1 MSSGL
6 DRCVCTPNARVFWE
20 HGQVFCIRCLSARTL
35 LPSALQ
41 TPELGVLGLFYKPS
55 SPLSWRA
62 PVPYPILECTPS
74 GACWLSA
81 IYPIAR
87 MTSGNRNFE
96 VRLGRVA
103 ALLYQD
109 GHLSKRHLVNLE
121 VYERGCKW
129 YPITGPVPGIALY
142 ANSCHVSDQPFVGA
156 THVLTNIP
164 LPQTPCR
171 SGYCPFESAKAE
183 TWRVHGCTVFISDE
197 GYMWTRGCD
206 EYAAE
211 PWGDTRKLC
220 LKIIKS
226 LPADHLTKC
235 DLTEVRDEFSFD
247 SGLRT
252 GYLKI
257 SECDGTH
264 YGLCWA
270 KVFDLEKD
278 WTTAC
283 RETDL
288 AARLGYQ
295 LPYGISGPYFQR
307 RLQVNGLKAVVKS
320 SHNAYDVYAFSTADS
335 FLRHIVPSGC
345 PVDPF
350 FVKVG
355 GFTVMSNSDFTE
367 WPKFNFGR
375 TKYYG
380 YSPPGDGACGLH
392 CLSAVLSDMNGEQLQ
407 TQLQDC
413 SRQPNEW
420 LTDQDMYDI
429 IMTLSLP
436 VTLGECPMASYKVK
450 CVNAHWTVEK
460 PRRKPFT
467 GLHPSCVRGTCG
479 GQCVPV
485 VTTPV
490 MADLS
495 PVAHVTR
502 TLIKYHLG
510 VEAHCDNWTFEAA
523 TFSGD
528 KLSRQLMSC
537 SDQIQKRLKLKHS
550 DWEVMRD
557 LIVSASSSRLDMLA
571 RLQKSACP
579 SPPPSVTSSRV
590 SLVPYD
596 DDDDDDDDVT
606 DENDYSVCG
615 QLLAGSE
622 SVEEL
627 AAECHQKCYR
637 ALGTTRSTASTPT
650 RDIATSMFEELI
662 KPSEESES
670 KAETKRI
677 LQVAIQTLDDA
688 ATWSVGSSKTGS
700 TKTSLTHLDVTTG
713 LDNQNAGSTKTSQ
726 THLDVTTGLDNQNA
740 GSTKTSQTHLDVTT
754 GLDNQNAGSTKT
766 SQTHLDVT
774 TGLDNQNAGSTKTSQ
789 THLDVTIGL
798 DNQNAGSTKTSQAH
812 LDVAAEPD
820 HQNVG
825 VHQSVYR
832 RPSGTSVSACCLA
845 RRTAQEPLLCLQ
857 SCAISLAR
865 SSAPLERKCF
875 AVQAFA
881 KTVDV
886 ALATPQ
892 CKGIHLMTM
901 TEVAKVVSAPGFVMP
916 RGVGF
921 TPNFSAA
928 IHESAEA
935 PAETKLSEHEVP
947 ATEPPTQRDGGLEC
961 TAAPPSESAPP
972 PNWKSKLRKA
982 RDHCFDWMSDRVF
995 DVFSHLHSSVLVAFS
1010 SRQEL
1015 HSGDYCYA
1023 LFCLFCLLFCFHYPV
1038 FGFLPLVGVL
1048 TGSGWR
1054 IRMSVFSVWLSF
1066 AVFMFQVVVP
1076 EPGSACTS
1084 ASPECADALRHYTTI
1099 GVQRPVH
1106 VIGVGALGTA
1116 FSIFAKLWGRSR
1128 YVWNILFRCLV
1139 VLDLGLLCVAIF
1151 LRGRCRRCFS
1161 RCVRIA
1167 PTEVP
1172 LKVFPASKVARVTLL
1187 DLCDRFAAPVVDPI
1201 LMATGYRGCWSGH
1214 TSPMQVTDRPV
1225 SYSSVDDKKISDKT
1239 VVPVPMD
1246 VNQSIKC
1253 LKVLQAGGSIQDT
1266 TVPKVT
1272 KVTRIPYSAPF
1283 FPKVE
1288 VDPSVHIIVDHDTYV
1303 AAIRSGYSVRPLTI
1317 GVGDFAAINKVP
1329 LISGG
1334 VIYDYLWYGIY
1345 VLANFLLTA
1354 WLTVPTTCGV
1364 GTNDP
1369 WCKNPFSVPIV
1380 GSGVVCSGSLCVSD
1394 LGLSTPLLT
1403 NFPFKDWLLAI
1414 AVLSTVIVLS
1424 MRFVF
1429 LVDVLVIFSSL
1440 LLYVFPEVAVA
1451 GFLFPLVLVK
1461 LQLSPLTVIWSAFFI
1476 ASVNPWAGLA
1486 SVVILILGW
1495 ALGALTGV
1503 CGIITPYD
1511 IHLHAKKNELAI
1523 TSAPENS
1530 YLGAVRRSALTG
1542 RCLMFV
1548 PSKFGTVLEGS
1559 LRTKKAPSNVVTVF
1573 GSCAGSGAVLNI
1585 DGVITVV
1592 TASHLL
1598 RDGSARVSTIGYSE
1612 TLKFDVKGDFA
1623 SCRLKSWKDQLPKV
1637 TIKNAAGKA
1646 YWLTSRGVEP
1656 GCIGANFAFCYTN
1669 CGDSGSAVVDEEGNL
1684 FGIHTGSNKNG
1695 SGMVTTPDGRTLGM
1709 NNVKLSE
1716 MSKFYSGPLTP
1727 VGKVPGHIE
1736 LDVTSAPSE
1745 LVSALEATPQP
1756 EGALSSVQLLCV
1768 FFFIWRMIHY
1778 PGMTYI
1784 AIGFFV
1790 LNELL
1795 PEVLMRLLFS
1805 LAMSLVSLCTPFS
1818 LQSLLLRLLIA
1829 TLNRSA
1835 MSFWF
1840 FLVGAGVSLCADWFL
1855 QVDVSVPT
1863 LFFIPRMMMLSA
1875 PAGALALILFVHV
1888 VALLLYLFKVR
1899 LPVDVLV
1906 GNGNFEAIFFLKYFT
1921 EGNLRDGVTRSLGVS
1936 EGLTSAIAATL
1947 TDEDLSFLTRVTD
1960 TRCFLSASN
1969 MRDGAKM
1976 YIEAAYAKALRH
1988 DLAATDRVKTM
1999 GGLMARLE
2007 AFISGKPID
2016 VHPGDLVVVIGRL
2029 PIGEIVT
2036 IKQDDKEITIMVEET
2051 RNMAGTVFTV
2061 GTIVEPDVLERSCG
2075 GTDTTVKSK
2084 KRRRAEKRGIKFY
2097 GKELIET
2104 VEIGGDRY
2112 YKMWDKATGDISY
2125 HRTEEE
2131 GFLISEN
2138 PKLKNIGLSPAGHFQ
2153 KFIRKHGSKVA
2164 SSVKSYPIGKK
2175 KQVNVEMET
2184 YDLDGVEYDIPVD
2197 EPIEW
2202 TVTIYEGS
2210 LEAERL
2216 TVEQAL
2222 LHMGHNSALTE
2233 KEKEKLQRIISKL
2246 QGLVS
2251 EEALNLLAASGF
2263 DRCTRGGLT
2272 VNKDAVKIVRYHCRT
2287 FSYCDVNLKIM
2298 SFEEWELTKR
2308 RPKHALVAVLLD
2320 GVVVMRPH
2328 VPSLIDVLI
2337 NGCDTE
2343 VMGVDHGPG
2352 NTGVDGTTW
2361 DFEQKPTGLELELTD
2376 QIVMAAAIRRGD
2388 APALELPY
2396 KLHPVRGDPYRKN
2409 GVLYNTRF
2417 GNISYLTP
2425 EKTKDP
2431 LHAASCF
2438 HPKGVPVTDGET
2450 FLATTLPV
2458 GFELYVP
2465 TIPSTVL
2472 DYLDGRADTPK
2483 NVYWPMGCA
2492 KAADAD
2498 LAKFNLSTQGFVLP
2512 EVLTIVRNYLIS
2524 HVGKSPAIFKP
2535 STYPAKNSMAGIN
2548 GNRFPTLDVQQHPNL
2563 DELCIKAR
2571 DEHWQTVTPV
2581 TLKKQYCSKPKTRTI
2596 LGTNNF
2602 MALGFRAALSGVTQ
2616 AFMKKGKNSPIFLG
2630 KNKFQPLDVE
2640 VCGTCLEADLA
2651 SCDRS
2656 TPAIVRWFTTNL
2668 LFEMACEPEWMES
2681 YVLNC
2686 CHDVLSSMCGCVT
2699 KRGGLSSGDPVTS
2712 ISNTVYSLV
2721 IYTQHMVM
2729 SAFRNGH
2736 PIGGKFLNG
2745 TLRLEDLLEIQP
2757 VMIYSDDVVFYNE
2770 KETFPNYCFFVEHLD
2785 LLLGFKTDRT
2795 KTVITQTPNFL
2806 GCRILANKYLVPQR
2820 DRVLAALA
2828 YHMKAKDLSDYYCS
2842 AAAILMDSCA
2852 AVEYDEEWF
2861 CDLVIG
2867 IAECARKDGFR
2878 FPGMAFFN
2886 HVWNKVSQLEKKRES
2901 CAYCGA
2907 AAFLVTA
2914 CGLDICAYH
2923 AHGHSHCR
2931 TILPCGHSAGSNT
2944 CQDCSSPCFVLNTE
2958 LDKVLKCAPHTPQ
2971 KVEMMQVN
2979 NGLSSLPPGR
2989 YQARGKLLAVR
3000 RDVAGNVVDAPD
3012 GEYQVIKITQTCK
3025 GINMVAVQQNILRS
3039 VFMTGAPGTGKTT
3052 YLLSVVKD
3060 DDVVYTPTHRTMRD
3074 IVQSLGNCRFDV
3086 PKESLVEFP
3095 PPSRTGPMVR
3105 LIGAGYVPART
3116 SYLDEAG
3123 YCNPIDVLKLL
3134 SHTPV
3139 HCVGDLNQLHPVG
3152 FDGPCFAFSM
3162 MPGNQLPEVYRYGS
3176 TITNAI
3182 SKFYKQGLVSRGPD
3196 TNVIYQ
3202 KVYQPVG
3209 QVITPYHRDREG
3221 PAITIDSSQGCTFD
3235 VCTLYLPTPDS
3246 LNVQRALVGITRSR
3260 YALFIYDP
3268 HKQLEKFI
3276 DLPSHVGGSVLTRA
3290 GDQVVTVVN
3299 GKIVPG
3305 IHLPASTT
3313 DPEFKK
3319 LSFEGTASPLP
3330 QVAHNLGY
3338 FYSPDL
3344 CQFAKIPEAVCE
3356 HWPVVTAKNV
3366 VEWPDRLVCSMTKLN
3381 KFSKPIY
3388 NAGYHVGPS
3397 IFLGIPGVLS
3407 YYLTNY
3413 RHGEAQPLPDS
3424 LFSTGRIATN
3434 VREFLDDNERRVAN
3448 ENSHA
3453 FVGEVTGTTIGG
3465 SHHITSKFLP
3475 RSIVPGS
3482 VVKVGVC
3489 APGKAAK
3496 ALCTV
3501 TDVYLPDLEPYLQIN
3516 TQSRDWKVLVDFS
3529 PVRLMV
3535 WKDATAYFHEGISP
3549 LEPLSRYV
3557 PIKEGEGVYFDLPE
3571 FMTNV
3576 KVVTTPGRVSVSPDK
3591 FLTDVVLSQTP
3602 PEQAPKEYKLLFA
3615 QAYRLPGI
3623 DLVFGKGYIYQRE
3636 GGDNLQH
3643 NLQVARKDLSIA
3655 HGLKKTGYMFP
3666 HG

>member
-20 HGQVFCIRCLSARTL
+20 HGQVYCIRCLAARPL
-35 LPSALQ
+35 LPLALQ
-41 TPELGVLGLFYKPS
+41 TPSLGVLGLFHKPS

-62 PVPYPILECTPS
+62 PVPYPIKECTPS
-74 GACWLSA
+74 GVCWLSA

-103 ALLYQD
+103 ATLYQD
-109 GHLSKRHLVNLE
+109 GQLTKRHLVNLE

-164 LPQTPCR
+164 LPQSPCR
-171 SGYCPFESAKAE
+171 SGFCPFESAKAE
-183 TWRVHGCTVFISDE
+183 TWRLNGCTVFVSDE

-206 EYAAE
+206 KSIAE

-220 LKIIKS
+220 LKILKS

-235 DLTEVRDEFSFD
+235 DFTETHDSFSF
-247 SGLRT
+247 SEGRYR
-252 GYLKI
+252 GYLEI

-270 KVFDLEKD
+270 KIFDLEKD
-278 WTTAC
+278 WLTAC
-283 RETDL
+283 KEVDQ
-288 AARLGYQ
+288 ASRLGYQ
-295 LPYGISGPYFQR
+295 LPYGVSGPYLQR

-335 FLRHIVPSGC
+335 FLRHVVPSGS

-350 FVKVG
+350 FIKVG
-355 GFTVMSNSDFTE
+355 EFTVMSNSEFTE
-367 WPKFNFGR
+367 WPKFNFQR

-392 CLSAVLSDMNGEQLQ
+392 CLSAVINDMCGNQFQ
-407 TQLQDC
+407 TNLPDC
-413 SRQPNEW
+413 KRQPDEW
-420 LTDQDMYDI
+420 LTDQDVYDLV
-429 IMTLSLP
+429 MTLSLP
-436 VTLGECPMASYKVK
+436 VTLGECPMASYKIK
-450 CVNAHWTVEK
+450 CVNSHWVVEK
-460 PRRKPFT
+460 SKKRKPFT
-467 GLHPSCVRGTCG
+467 GLHSACARGTCG
-479 GQCVPV
+479 GQCIPV

-490 MADLS
+490 MADLN
-495 PVAHVTR
+495 PVADVTR
-502 TLIKYHLG
+502 TLLKYHLG
-510 VEAHCDNWTFEAA
+510 VEAHCDHWTFESA

-528 KLSRQLMSC
+528 KLSTQLIEC
-537 SDQIQKRLKLKHS
+537 SNRIQSRLKLS
-550 DWEVMRD
+550 NNDWMVMRD
-557 LIVSASSSRLDMLA
+557 LIVSASTNRFDMLA
-571 RLQKSACP
+571 RLLKSAGP
-579 SPPPSVTSSRV
+579 SPAPSAASSRV

-596 DDDDDDDDVT
+596 DDDDEDDPDCVGQDH
-606 DENDYSVCG
+606 SVCG
-615 QLLAGSE
+615 LMLAGSE
-622 SVEEL
+622 SIEEL
-627 AAECHQKCYR
+627 AAECHQKCYH
-637 ALGTTRSTASTPT
+637 ALGTTRSSASTPT
-650 RDIATSMFEELI
+650 RDIATAMFEELI

-670 KAETKRI
+670 KNETKRI

-688 ATWSVGSSKTGS
+688 TSWEVVSSKT
-700 TKTSLTHLDVTTG
+700 TSAETSRDQLDLPTECDE
-713 LDNQNAGSTKTSQ
+713 LPAGSTKTSRDQ
-726 THLDVTTGLDNQNA
+726 LDLPTKCGKLQA
-740 GSTKTSQTHLDVTT
+740 GSAKTSRDQLDLPTKCETNDLPKPAGNDPMKVNFTGVPTGQTIRPPSSNYWSYGSLVWNPDEIGVKLVCLQEALREFCLRLLPSKKQRPRAIALSTE
-754 GLDNQNAGSTKT
+754 LRNQLGAIKRPTREEV
-766 SQTHLDVT
+766 L
-774 TGLDNQNAGSTKTSQ
+774 
-789 THLDVTIGL
+789 
-798 DNQNAGSTKTSQAH
+798 
-812 LDVAAEPD
+812 VAA
-820 HQNVG
+820 
-825 VHQSVYR
+825 
-832 RPSGTSVSACCLA
+832 
-845 RRTAQEPLLCLQ
+845 
-857 SCAISLAR
+857 
-865 SSAPLERKCF
+865 K
-875 AVQAFA
+875 AFA

-892 CKGIHLMTM
+892 CRGIHLMNLS
-901 TEVAKVVSAPGFVMP
+901 EIARIVSAPGFNLP

-921 TPNFSAA
+921 TPGFLCNVDEQPQLDQIEIEHRLVQTGPTAT
-928 IHESAEA
+928 ETEELQ
-935 PAETKLSEHEVP
+935 PASSGETTSEIPP
-947 ATEPPTQRDGGLEC
+947 ATSPPDWKTRLKKVRD
-961 TAAPPSESAPP
+961 
-972 PNWKSKLRKA
+972 K
-982 RDHCFDWMSDRVF
+982 CFDWVSDRVF
-995 DVFSHLHSSVLVAFS
+995 DLFSHLHSSVLVAFTH
-1010 SRQEL
+1010 RQEL
-1015 HSGDYCYA
+1015 YYGDYCYA

-1038 FGFLPLVGVL
+1038 FGFLPLCGVL

-1054 IRMSVFSVWLSF
+1054 IRISVFSVWLAF
-1066 AVFMFQVVVP
+1066 AVFMFQVAVP

-1084 ASPECADALRHYTTI
+1084 ATAECADALRHYTSI

-1106 VIGVGALGTA
+1106 AIGVGILGTT
-1116 FSIFAKLWGRSR
+1116 FSILAKLLGGPR
-1128 YVWNILFRCLV
+1128 YVWNLLLRCLV

-1161 RCVRIA
+1161 RCVRVA
-1167 PTEVP
+1167 PSEVP
-1172 LKVFPASKVARVTLL
+1172 LKVFPASKVARITLL
-1187 DLCDRFAAPVVDPI
+1187 DLCDRFSPPVVDPI
-1201 LMATGYRGCWSGH
+1201 QISTGYKGCWSGH
-1214 TSPMQVTDRPV
+1214 TNPMQATDRPV
-1225 SYSSVDDKKISDKT
+1225 SYSSLDDKKISDKT
-1239 VVPVPMD
+1239 VVPIPMD
-1246 VNQSIKC
+1246 VSQSLKC
-1253 LKVLQAGGSIQDT
+1253 LKVLQSGGSIQDT

-1272 KVTRIPYSAPF
+1272 RVTKIPYSAPF

-1288 VDPSVHIIVDHDTYV
+1288 VDPSVHIVVDHDTYV
-1303 AAIRSGYSVRPLTI
+1303 AAVKSGYSVRPLAI
-1317 GVGDFAAINKVP
+1317 GIGDFAAINKVP
-1329 LISGG
+1329 VISGG
-1334 VIYDYLWYGIY
+1334 VIFDYLWYAIY
-1345 VLANFLLTA
+1345 VLVNFLLTA
-1354 WLTVPTTCGV
+1354 WLTMPTTCGV

-1369 WCKNPFSVPIV
+1369 WCRSPFSVPVV
-1380 GSGVVCSGSLCVSD
+1380 GTGVMCSSTVCVSD
-1394 LGLSTPLLT
+1394 LGLSVPLLT
-1403 NFPFKDWLLAI
+1403 NFPFKDWLLAVAI
-1414 AVLSTVIVLS
+1414 LSTVVVLSTKFVI
-1424 MRFVF
+1424 
-1429 LVDVLVIFSSL
+1429 LVDVLVVFSSL
-1440 LLYVFPEVAVA
+1440 LLYVFPEAAVA
-1451 GFLFPLVLVK
+1451 GFLFPLALVK
-1461 LQLSPLTVIWSAFFI
+1461 LSLSPLTVIWSTFFI

-1486 SVVILILGW
+1486 SLIILVLGW
-1495 ALGALTGV
+1495 SLGMLTGV

-1511 IHLHAKKNELAI
+1511 IHVHAKKNELAL

-1530 YLGAVRRSALTG
+1530 YLGAVRRAALTG
-1542 RCLMFV
+1542 RCLIFA

-1598 RDGSARVSTIGYSE
+1598 RDGSARVSTVGYSE

-1623 SCRLKSWKDQLPKV
+1623 SCRLQSWKDQLPKV
-1637 TIKNAAGKA
+1637 STTNATGKA

-1656 GCIGANFAFCYTN
+1656 GCIGSNFAFCYTN
-1669 CGDSGSAVVDEEGNL
+1669 CGDSGSAVVDENGNL

-1695 SGMVTTPDGRTLGM
+1695 SGMVTLPDGRTLGM
-1709 NNVKLSE
+1709 NKVKLSE
-1716 MSKFYSGPLTP
+1716 MSKFYAGPLTP
-1727 VGKVPGHIE
+1727 VSKVPSHVE
-1736 LDVTSAPSE
+1736 LDVNSAPSE
-1745 LVSALEATPQP
+1745 LVAALEATPQP

-1795 PEVLMRLLFS
+1795 PEVLMRILFS
-1805 LAMSLVSLCTPFS
+1805 LAMSIVSLCTPFS
-1818 LQSLLLRLLIA
+1818 LQALLLRLLIA

-1835 MSFWF
+1835 ASFWF
-1840 FLVGAGVSLCADWFL
+1840 FLTGAGVSLCADWFL

-1863 LFFIPRMMMLSA
+1863 LFFVPRMMMLSA
-1875 PAGALALILFVHV
+1875 PAGALASVLFVHV
-1888 VALLLYLFKVR
+1888 CALLLYLFKVR
-1899 LPVDVLV
+1899 MPTDVLV
-1906 GNGNFEAIFFLKYFT
+1906 GNGNFDAVFFLKYFT
-1921 EGNLRDGVTRSLGVS
+1921 EGNLRDGVTSSIGAS
-1936 EGLTSAIAATL
+1936 EGLTSAIAVAL
-1947 TDEDLSFLTRVTD
+1947 SDEDLAFLTKLTD

-1969 MRDGAKM
+1969 MRDGARQF
-1976 YIEAAYAKALRH
+1976 IETAYAKALRH
-1988 DLAATDRVKTM
+1988 DLAATDRIKTM
-1999 GGLMARLE
+1999 SGLMARLE
-2007 AFISGKPID
+2007 AFISGKPVD
-2016 VHPGDLVVVIGRL
+2016 VNPGDLVVVIGRL
-2029 PIGEIVT
+2029 PVGELIT
-2036 IKQDDKEITIMVEET
+2036 IKHDDKELTLMVEET
-2051 RNMAGTVFTV
+2051 RNLAGTVFTV
-2061 GTIVEPDVLERSCG
+2061 GTIVEPQALERSCG
-2075 GTDTTVKSK
+2075 GSDTTVKSK
-2084 KRRRAEKRGIKFY
+2084 KRRRAEKRGIKYY

-2104 VEIGGDRY
+2104 VDINGQSY
-2112 YKMWDKATGDISY
+2112 YKMWDKGTGDISY
-2125 HRTEEE
+2125 HRVADEE

-2153 KFIRKHGSKVA
+2153 NFIRKHGSKVA
-2164 SSVKSYPIGKK
+2164 TATKSYPIGKK

-2184 YDLDGVEYDIPVD
+2184 YELDGVEYDVPVD

-2202 TVTIYEGS
+2202 TVTIYEGA

-2222 LHMGHNSALTE
+2222 LHMGHNSILTE
-2233 KEKEKLQRIISKL
+2233 KEREKLQRIISKL

-2251 EEALNLLAASGF
+2251 DEALNLLAASGF

-2272 VNKDAVKIVRYHCRT
+2272 VNCDAVKIVRYHRRT
-2287 FSYCDVNLKIM
+2287 FSHGDINLKVM
-2298 SFEEWELTKR
+2298 TFEEWESTKGK
-2308 RPKHALVAVLLD
+2308 PKHALVAVLVD

-2328 VPSLIDVLI
+2328 VPTLIDVLI

-2343 VMGVDHGPG
+2343 VMDVEHGPG
-2352 NTGVDGTTW
+2352 NTGVDGSTW
-2361 DFEQKPTGLELELTD
+2361 DFEQKPTNLELELTE
-2376 QIVMAAAIRRGD
+2376 QIAVAAAIRRGD
-2388 APALELPY
+2388 APALDLPY

-2431 LHAASCF
+2431 LHAAACF
-2438 HPKGVPVTDGET
+2438 HPQGIPVTDGET

-2458 GFELYVP
+2458 GFELYIP
-2465 TIPSTVL
+2465 TIPATVL
-2472 DYLDGRADTPK
+2472 DYLDSRDDTPK
-2483 NVYWPMGCA
+2483 MYTGHGCA
-2492 KAADAD
+2492 KAAEAD

-2512 EVLTIVRNYLIS
+2512 GVLNVVRNYLIA
-2524 HVGKSPAIFKP
+2524 HVGKSPAIFQP

-2563 DELCIKAR
+2563 DELCAKAR

-2581 TLKKQYCSKPKTRTI
+2581 TLKKQYCAKPKTRTI

-2602 MALGFRAALSGVTQ
+2602 LALGIRAALSGVTQ
-2616 AFMKKGKNSPIFLG
+2616 AFMKKGKASPIFLG
-2630 KNKFQPLDVE
+2630 KNKFQPLSTE
-2640 VCGTCLEADLA
+2640 VSGMCLEADLA

-2668 LFEMACEPEWMES
+2668 LFEMACEPDWIES

-2686 CHDVLSSMCGCVT
+2686 CHDVLSAMSGCVT

-2745 TLRLEDLLEIQP
+2745 TLRLEELLEIQP
-2757 VMIYSDDVVFYNE
+2757 VMIYSDDVVFYGE
-2770 KETFPNYCFFVEHLD
+2770 KEDFPNYCFFVEHLD

-2795 KTVITQTPNFL
+2795 KTVITQSPNFL
-2806 GCRILANKYLVPQR
+2806 GCRILANKFLVPQR

-2842 AAAILMDSCA
+2842 AAAVLMDSCA
-2852 AVEYDEEWF
+2852 AVEYDEEWY

-2867 IAECARKDGFR
+2867 MAECARKDGFR
-2878 FPGMAFFN
+2878 FPGIAFFN
-2886 HVWNKVSQLEKKRES
+2886 HVWKKVSQVEKKKES

-2907 AAFLVTA
+2907 LANLVTS
-2914 CGLDICAYH
+2914 CGLDVCVYH

-2931 TILPCGHSAGSNT
+2931 TILSCGHSAGSNT
-2944 CQDCSSPCFVLNTE
+2944 CQDCSSPCFTLNTE
-2958 LDKVLKCAPHTPQ
+2958 LDKVLKCAPHVPQ

-2979 NGLSSLPPGR
+2979 NGISSLSPGR
-2989 YQARGKLLAVR
+2989 YQSRGKLLAVR
-3000 RDVAGNVVDAPD
+3000 RDVAGNVVDVPD
-3012 GEYQVIKITQTCK
+3012 GEYQVIRITQTCK
-3025 GINMVAVQQNILRS
+3025 GINMVAVQQNVLRS

-3052 YLLSVVKD
+3052 YLLSVLRD
-3060 DDVVYTPTHRTMRD
+3060 DDVVYTPTHRTMKD
-3074 IVQSLGNCRFDV
+3074 IVCSLGQCRFDV

-3095 PPSRTGPMVR
+3095 QPSRSGPMVR
-3105 LIGAGYVPART
+3105 LIGAGYIPARV

-3134 SHTPV
+3134 SKTPI

-3162 MPGNQLPEVYRYGS
+3162 MPGNQLPEVYRYGPV
-3176 TITNAI
+3176 ITDAI
-3182 SKFYKQGLVSRGPD
+3182 SKFYKQKLVSRGPD

-3209 QVITPYHRDREG
+3209 QVITPYHRDREDS
-3221 PAITIDSSQGCTFD
+3221 AITIDSSQGCTFD

-3246 LNVQRALVGITRSR
+3246 LSVQRALVGITRSR

-3268 HKQLEKFI
+3268 HHQLERFI
-3276 DLPSHVGGSVLTRA
+3276 DLPSHVGESALTKV
-3290 GDQVVTVVN
+3290 GNQIVTIVN
-3299 GKIVPG
+3299 GEVVPG
-3305 IHLPASTT
+3305 VHLPASTT
-3313 DPEFKK
+3313 DPELKK

-3344 CQFAKIPEAVCE
+3344 SQFSRIPEAVCE
-3356 HWPVVTAKNV
+3356 HWPVVTSKNV
-3366 VEWPDRLVCSMTKLN
+3366 EKWPNRLVCSMTKLH

-3388 NAGYHVGPS
+3388 NAGYYVGPS
-3397 IFLGIPGVLS
+3397 AFLGIPGVLS

-3424 LFSTGRIATN
+3424 LFSTGRIETG
-3434 VREFLDDNERRVAN
+3434 VREYLDDAERCVAK
-3448 ENSHA
+3448 ENPHA
-3453 FVGEVTGTTIGG
+3453 FIGEITATTVGG
-3465 SHHITSKFLP
+3465 SHHITSKYLP
-3475 RSIVPGS
+3475 RNIVPGS
-3482 VVKVGVC
+3482 VVKVGVS
-3489 APGKAAK
+3489 APGRAAK
-3496 ALCTV
+3496 SLCTI
-3501 TDVYLPDLEPYLQIN
+3501 TDVYLPDLEPYLKID
-3516 TQSRDWKVLVDFS
+3516 TLSRDWKILVDFS

-3557 PIKEGEGVYFDLPE
+3557 PIKKDEGVYFDLPE
-3571 FMTNV
+3571 FSTNV
-3576 KVVTTPGRVSVSPDK
+3576 KVVQVPDRVSVSHDK
-3591 FLTDVVLSQTP
+3591 FLTEVVLSTTP
-3602 PEQAPKEYKLLFA
+3602 PELAPKEYRLLFA
-3615 QAYRLPGI
+3615 QAYKLPGI
-3623 DLVFGKGYIYQRE
+3623 DLTFGKGYIYKRE
-3636 GGDNLQH
+3636 GHDNLQY